1 MTVEDIKKARQGQ
14 VALII
19 DGKEF
24 LLNAETV
31 AAAGITK
38 NSQLDERK
46 FKELCLQ
53 SDRDRARSRALWY
66 ISRGDLSRR
75 ALSEKLRRNFSPDAT
90 LHAVERM
97 EELGLINDRAL
108 AERLAQSLSEG
119 NVSNREI
126 LRKLFAK
133 GIPNE
138 IARDA
143 VDALSPD
150 PVAQISELLQTK
162 YRSRLQNE
170 DGVRKVYAAL
180 IRKGF
185 SFSDVKAALKEYSEI
200 LENCEE

>member
-38 NSQLDERK
+38 NSQLDERE

-53 SDRDRARSRALWY
+53 SDCDRARSRALWY

-75 ALSEKLRRNFSPDAT
+75 ALSEKLRRSFSPDAT

-108 AERLAQSLSEG
+108 AERLAQSLSED

-126 LRKLFAK
+126 LRKLFVK

-150 PVAQISELLQTK
+150 PIAQISELLQTK